1 MFDRFT
7 DRAKKVMTLA
17 RKAAIELNHDQI
29 GAEHILIGLIDE
41 STSVAVNVLKG
52 RGVDLE
58 QLRRDVVAAV
68 VPGQRPVTAGQMPF
82 TRQAKQ
88 VLEMALEE
96 AGLLDHHYL
105 GTEHLLLGLLRED
118 AGIAGRVL
126 RQQGFAVDAL
136 RQAVRDFLGETSAM
150 AGARFGEASAMA
162 GARSNE
168 DGRDV
173 LVLLPEGTRFDNL
186 LTQTIL
192 SALQD
197 AGVTVVCVEGL
208 GLGPKC
214 APTLERLRQPALLL
228 VVMNGLD
235 ADAIYALGY
244 RHGLGMVAFGIVE
257 RSVQPASG
265 LIPPQLLAF
274 DDTADGREQL
284 RKDVAEV
291 ARMWLGA
298 RGG

>member
-1 MFDRFT
+1 
-7 DRAKKVMTLA
+7 
-17 RKAAIELNHDQI
+17 
-29 GAEHILIGLIDE
+29 
-41 STSVAVNVLKG
+41 
-52 RGVDLE
+52 
-58 QLRRDVVAAV
+58 
-68 VPGQRPVTAGQMPF
+68 
-82 TRQAKQ
+82 
-88 VLEMALEE
+88 
-96 AGLLDHHYL
+96 
-105 GTEHLLLGLLRED
+105 
-118 AGIAGRVL
+118 VL

-136 RQAVRDFLGETSAM
+136 RQAVRDFLGEVDAT
-150 AGARFGEASAMA
+150 REK
-162 GARSNE
+162 

>member
-17 RKAAIELNHDQI
+17 RKAAIELGHDQI

-173 LVLLPEGTRFDNL
+173 LVLLPEGTRFDSL
-186 LTQTIL
+186 CSETIRP
-192 SALQD
+192 ALQD
-197 AGVTVVCVEGL
+197 AGVTEVCVEGV
-208 GLGPKC
+208 GPKR

>member
-1 MFDRFT
+1 M
-7 DRAKKVMTLA
+7 
-17 RKAAIELNHDQI
+17 
-29 GAEHILIGLIDE
+29 
-41 STSVAVNVLKG
+41 
-52 RGVDLE
+52 
-58 QLRRDVVAAV
+58 RRDVAAAV

-173 LVLLPEGTRFDNL
+173 LVLLPEGTRFDSL
-186 LTQTIL
+186 CSETIRP
-192 SALQD
+192 ALQD
-197 AGVTVVCVEGL
+197 AGVTEVCVEGV
-208 GLGPKC
+208 GPKR

-274 DDTADGREQL
+274 DDTADGRQQL